1 MIASGNDAEGFSL
14 DNESGE
20 LTVSTS
26 SALDFET
33 TPTFNLGIEV
43 SDGSLSDLA
52 IFTISLTDVEEDEEE
67 EETLSLADA
76 SAMIYP
82 NPSNGIV
89 NIKIV
94 ALKEATI
101 YNLSSKRIMRST
113 DNRLDVSALSEGV
126 YTIKL
131 ENRSGDRFS
140 TRLIKE

>member
-1 MIASGNDAEGFSL
+1 VIASGNDAEGFSL
-14 DNESGE
+14 DNESVE

-67 EETLSLADA
+67 ETLSLADA

-89 NIKIV
+89 NIKMV

>member
-52 IFTISLTDVEEDEEE
+52 IFTISLTDVEEDEE

>member
-1 MIASGNDAEGFSL
+1 MASGNDAEGFSL

-26 SALDFET
+26 SILDFET

-67 EETLSLADA
+67 EEEETLSLA